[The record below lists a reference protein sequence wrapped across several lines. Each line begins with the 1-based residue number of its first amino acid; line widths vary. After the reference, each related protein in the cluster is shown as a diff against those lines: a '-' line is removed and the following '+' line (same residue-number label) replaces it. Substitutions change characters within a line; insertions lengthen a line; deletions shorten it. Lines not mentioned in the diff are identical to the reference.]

1 MAQPTFILQGEH
13 AVEALNVKVQSF
25 VHRVTGAE
33 HYHLLAD
40 NPENVFMVGFR
51 TAPTDSTGVAHIL
64 EHTVLCGSQRYP
76 VRDPFFMMLRRS
88 LNTFMNAFTSS
99 DWTAYPFAS
108 QNRKDYFNLLDV
120 YLDAVFFPRLDE
132 LDFAQEGHRLEFSD
146 PTDSSSPLIFKGV
159 VYNEMQGAMTTPA
172 SFLWQ
177 GLTQHLFPTAT
188 YRFNSGGDPEI
199 IPLLS
204 HAQLKAFH
212 QRNYH
217 PSNAFFLT
225 YGDLPAAQLQAIFE
239 ERALKN
245 FSREAGAPFF
255 VSPEKRFKAP
265 KIACERFPAE
275 SVKEGESDDRS
286 HVLMGWLL
294 DAGSSLENLIE
305 AHLLAAVLLDNSS
318 SPLLDVLETTAL
330 GRAPSPLCGLDDD
343 HKELIF
349 CCGLEGCAA
358 DAGAEVEDLILAT
371 LQQVAAEGVPL
382 EQVEAALHQLEL
394 QRREIGGDGYPYGLQ
409 LLLQAFPAVV
419 HNSSVIER
427 LDIDP
432 VLIKLREK
440 IKDSGY
446 IGALLQRLLLDNPHR
461 VRLSMVPDS
470 ELAGRREKALR
481 ARLAARLRAL
491 DSRQKEALLLQA
503 KALAARQQENDD
515 PEILPRVG
523 LEDVPDKLPIPEG
536 KPGPAPL
543 PLTCYAAG
551 TNGLVY
557 QQVVFALPALD
568 ESAELSDK
576 DNSLLDL
583 LPDYSSCLTELGC
596 NGLDYRQTQAWQ
608 ARVCGGLNAYYKV
621 RGALDDSGRV
631 KGLFVL
637 SGKALCRNYAALN
650 DLMRK
655 TLESIRFDE
664 VEHICEIMAQTLAH
678 QEQQVTASGH
688 QLVMRA
694 AAAGCGPIAALG
706 HRVHGLEGLKKLK
719 KFYAEISQ
727 KGEALQS
734 VSRRFA
740 ALHERIIAAPLQFL
754 LVAEEEREASL
765 TAELEQV
772 WQGSQFKPAP
782 DFQDFSLPLATRLV
796 REAWTTD
803 TKVNFC
809 AKAYATVPVA
819 HPDAAPLAVLGGFLR
834 NGYLHRAIREEGGA
848 YGGGA
853 GHDPVAAAFRF
864 YSYRDPRLKATL
876 EDFDRSLVWL
886 QEAKHEARQVEE
898 AILGVVSQIDKP
910 GSPAGR
916 AKQAFFDGLYGRDPE
931 FLRAYRRR
939 VLAVTLKD
947 LQRVAHTYLNPQ
959 NAGIAVLTSP
969 ARAASEAAALGL
981 EVLDL

>member
-1 MAQPTFILQGEH
+1 MTQSTFVLRDEH
-13 AVEALNVKVQSF
+13 SIEALNLKVQSF
-25 VHRVTGAE
+25 VHRETGAE
-33 HYHLLAD
+33 HYHLAAD

-64 EHTVLCGSQRYP
+64 EHTVLCGSQSFP

-132 LDFAQEGHRLEFSD
+132 LDFAQEGHRLEFTD
-146 PTDSSSPLIFKGV
+146 PADSSSPLTLKGV

-177 GLTQHLFPTAT
+177 GLSSHLFPSAT

-199 IPLLS
+199 IPSLT
-204 HAQLKAFH
+204 HAQLKEFH
-212 QRNYH
+212 RCNYH

-225 YGDLPAAQLQAIFE
+225 YGNLPAAKLQEVFE
-239 ERALKN
+239 ERALKD
-245 FSREAGAPFF
+245 FSKEVGAPFL
-255 VSPEKRFKAP
+255 VADEKRLKAP
-265 KIACERFPAE
+265 IVVRESFPAE
-275 SVKEGESDDRS
+275 SSDTAENDDRS

-294 DAGSSLENLIE
+294 ASDSSLENLIE

-318 SPLLDVLETTAL
+318 SPLLDALETTTL

-343 HKELIF
+343 HKEMIF
-349 CCGLEGCAA
+349 CCGLEGCAKA
-358 DAGAEVEDLILAT
+358 SGSEVEELILAT
-371 LQQVAAEGVPL
+371 LQKVAVEGVPL
-382 EQVEAALHQLEL
+382 EQIEAVLHQLEL

-409 LLLQAFPAVV
+409 LLLAAFPAVV
-419 HNSSVIER
+419 HKGSVVER

-432 VLIKLREK
+432 VLGKLRQK
-440 IKDSGY
+440 IKKPGY
-446 IGALLQRLLLDNPHR
+446 IAELLQRLLLDNPHR

-470 ELAGRREKALR
+470 DLAPQREKALQ

-491 DSRQKEALLLQA
+491 DSQQKQDLIKRTAALT
-503 KALAARQQENDD
+503 ARQQEQDD

-523 LEDVPDKLPIPEG
+523 LDDVPDELPIPLGKEG
-536 KPGPAPL
+536 AVPL

-557 QQVVFALPALD
+557 QQVIFDLPELD
-568 ESAELSDK
+568 SEF
-576 DNSLLDL
+576 LDI

-608 ARVCGGLNAYYKV
+608 AQVSGGIGAYYKV
-621 RGALDDSGRV
+621 RGAIDDNARV

-637 SGKALCRNYAALN
+637 SGKALQRNYGALTE
-650 DLMRK
+650 LMRK
-655 TLESIRFDE
+655 TLESVRFDE
-664 VEHICEIMAQTLAH
+664 VDHIREIMAQSLAH

-688 QLVMRA
+688 LLAMRA
-694 AAAGCGPIAALG
+694 ASAGCGPVAALG

-719 KFYAEISQ
+719 KLYLELAQ
-727 KGEALQS
+727 KGDALTAF
-734 VSRRFA
+734 SRQFEV
-740 ALHERIIAAPLQFL
+740 LHERIMSAPRQFL
-754 LVAEEEREASL
+754 LVAEAESETGL
-765 TAELEQV
+765 TAELQSGWQESTQV
-772 WQGSQFKPAP
+772 LEAGFK
-782 DFQDFSLPLATRLV
+782 DFTLPVEKSLV
-796 REAWTTD
+796 RQAWITD
-803 TKVNFC
+803 TNVNFC
-809 AKAYATVPVA
+809 AKAYSTVAIA

-834 NGYLHRAIREEGGA
+834 NGYLHRVIREEGGA

-853 GHDPVAAAFRF
+853 GNDPGSAAFRF
-864 YSYRDPRLKATL
+864 YSYRDPRLGATL
-876 EDFDRSLVWL
+876 DDFDRSLVWL
-886 QEAKHEARQVEE
+886 QEEKHEPRQVEE

-916 AKQAFFDGLYGRDPE
+916 AKQAFYDGLYGREPE

-939 VLAVTLKD
+939 VLAVTLDD
-947 LQRVAHTYLNPQ
+947 LRRVAETYLDPER
-959 NAGIAVLTSP
+959 AGIAVLTDPSS
-969 ARAASEAAALGL
+969 AASDAASMGL
-981 EVLDL
+981 EIIDL